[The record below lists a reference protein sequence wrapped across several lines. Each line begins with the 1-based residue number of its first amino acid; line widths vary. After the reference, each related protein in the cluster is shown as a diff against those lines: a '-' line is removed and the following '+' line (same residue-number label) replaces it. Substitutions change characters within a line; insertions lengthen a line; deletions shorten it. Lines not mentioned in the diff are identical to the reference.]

1 MPYQTLLKS
10 HHKSTCNLFQTM
22 SVVST
27 IVLRWD
33 STNKYGIFRFSTS
46 RQHLPVQVQWMHSC
60 GRTIKLPEPTC
71 ADDDDSDWDQI
82 RSFQHHGKRDATSSW
97 TVFEILLLPDPN
109 PDPLRFGS
117 VRWNDARVSACL
129 IDISFVS
136 LSEEKPR
143 TVNASAVRAGKCQQ
157 VQLSLWGR
165 RGSEL
170 KLTAQTSA
178 RTMRRLLQRARERE
192 RKRERER
199 ERARSVGVLQC
210 EYVELLT
217 VFTHCTSESHQICQE
232 HVQII
237 FTKFLLEGSGSVFM
251 SIAIFVAFR
260 HSSALTQIE

>member
-1 MPYQTLLKS
+1 M
-10 HHKSTCNLFQTM
+10 M
-22 SVVST
+22 M
-27 IVLRWD
+27 IR
-33 STNKYGIFRFSTS
+33 I
-46 RQHLPVQVQWMHSC
+46 
-60 GRTIKLPEPTC
+60 E
-71 ADDDDSDWDQI
+71 I
-82 RSFQHHGKRDATSSW
+82 RSDHIISAPWKARCNIQLD
-97 TVFEILLLPDPN
+97 VFEILLLPDPN

-157 VQLSLWGR
+157 VQLSLWRR

-192 RKRERER
+192 RER

-217 VFTHCTSESHQICQE
+217 VFTSLHERISPNLSRTCADHI
-232 HVQII
+232 H
-237 FTKFLLEGSGSVFM
+237 
-251 SIAIFVAFR
+251 
-260 HSSALTQIE
+260 

>member
-1 MPYQTLLKS
+1 
-10 HHKSTCNLFQTM
+10 M

-27 IVLRWD
+27 TVLRRD

-82 RSFQHHGKRDATSSW
+82 RSDHFSTMESAMQHPVGLCLRSSCCPIRIRIRFGS
-97 TVFEILLLPDPN
+97 V
-109 PDPLRFGS
+109 RFGS

-178 RTMRRLLQRARERE
+178 RTMRRLLQRARER
-192 RKRERER
+192 
-199 ERARSVGVLQC
+199 ASAVWVSFSVNMWSC
-210 EYVELLT
+210 
-217 VFTHCTSESHQICQE
+217 
-232 HVQII
+232 
-237 FTKFLLEGSGSVFM
+237 
-251 SIAIFVAFR
+251 
-260 HSSALTQIE
+260 

>member
-1 MPYQTLLKS
+1 MNAFVRENNKTTGTDL
-10 HHKSTCNLFQTM
+10 CRWWWFG
-22 SVVST
+22 
-27 IVLRWD
+27 LR
-33 STNKYGIFRFSTS
+33 S
-46 RQHLPVQVQWMHSC
+46 
-60 GRTIKLPEPTC
+60 
-71 ADDDDSDWDQI
+71 DQI
-82 RSFQHHGKRDATSSW
+82 ISFQHHGKRDATSSW

-157 VQLSLWGR
+157 VQLSLWRR

-192 RKRERER
+192 RERESAQCGCPSVWICGAANCVHSLH
-199 ERARSVGVLQC
+199 ERISPNLSRTCAD
-210 EYVELLT
+210 
-217 VFTHCTSESHQICQE
+217 HIH
-232 HVQII
+232 
-237 FTKFLLEGSGSVFM
+237 
-251 SIAIFVAFR
+251 
-260 HSSALTQIE
+260 